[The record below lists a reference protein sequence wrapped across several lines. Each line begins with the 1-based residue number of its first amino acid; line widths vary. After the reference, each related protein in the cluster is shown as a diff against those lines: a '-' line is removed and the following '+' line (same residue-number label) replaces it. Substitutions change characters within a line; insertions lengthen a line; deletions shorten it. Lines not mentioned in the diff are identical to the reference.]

1 MDEKIKCEIHAVRL
15 EGGEKMTNFLVKHF
29 VKDYENIESNAVRTS
44 YGILASVIGII
55 CNVFLFIVKFIIGLL
70 IHSITV
76 TADSFNNLSDAASSI
91 ISFVGVKMANRPADK
106 EHPFGHGRAEYV
118 SALIVAFLVVQ
129 VGFTCF
135 KSSFDKVLHPQLIS
149 FDPILVGILALSIL
163 VKVWMASYNAKLGKK
178 IQSKVMLATSADARG
193 DVIITSATVLSILI
207 GHFTKLAIDGYAGII
222 VSIFVLISGYNIAKD
237 TLEPLLGEAIDRELY
252 EKITDIVESFDGIK
266 GTHDLII
273 HSYGPT
279 RQMATIHAEVSNQ
292 MGIEE
297 AHELIDKIER
307 EVFRERNVYL
317 VIHMDP
323 VELDNEVVKEKKEQV
338 TAIVKSFDDTLSIHD
353 FRMMICEQSTRIFFD
368 LLLSYSYNKKQEEEI
383 VKKIHEEVEKL
394 EEHCEC
400 VISVDYSYLGD

>member
-29 VKDYENIESNAVRTS
+29 VKDYDNIESNAVRTS

>member
-1 MDEKIKCEIHAVRL
+1 
-15 EGGEKMTNFLVKHF
+15 MTNFLVKHF